1 MKLSNFVW
9 SLINNKNFLQTDGTA
24 QSPYVSCS
32 YSDIV
37 IEGFNKKAL
46 QYHPSVISWKRF
58 RDDVFLDC
66 LHSREEPDLFFNY
79 MNNID
84 STRKNQLTM
93 EVAKYFIDFPDL
105 RLKFDKESKRI
116 SVDIFSKTTNN
127 FTYVPSSTCFP
138 KNIIENIPKGV
149 ALHLRRMCDS
159 DSKC

>member
-1 MKLSNFVW
+1 M
-9 SLINNKNFLQTDGTA
+9 
-24 QSPYVSCS
+24 
-32 YSDIV
+32 
-37 IEGFNKKAL
+37 
-46 QYHPSVISWKRF
+46 
-58 RDDVFLDC
+58 FLDC

-84 STRKNQLTM
+84 STRKNHLTM
-93 EVAKYFIDFPDL
+93 EVAKDFIDFPDL